1 MIIGLSGL
9 ARQGKDTVGSIL
21 TSILGY
27 DTYSLASPIKKIT
40 GAFLGW
46 HQDEMFEISRGED
59 QLCVITNATY
69 EKSRE
74 VMQEV
79 GFYSAVVEAG
89 VEHLFDTKEAL
100 MKTMGFD
107 DYLFSIPPRRVWQH
121 FGTEVGRKLVK
132 DSIWLDLVPT
142 GSDNLVITDVRFE
155 NESEFLRDK
164 GGIIVHVFRDNKV
177 RSVGGIE
184 NHQSEAGIEKH
195 PKDYVLMNTG
205 SLDDLQDKVKFMLK
219 ELSIE
224 P

>member
-107 DYLFSIPPRRVWQH
+107 DYLFSIPPTLTNIGH
-121 FGTEVGRKLVK
+121 
-132 DSIWLDLVPT
+132 IWYELGNMNKAKWV
-142 GSDNLVITDVRFE
+142 E
-155 NESEFLRDK
+155 K
-164 GGIIVHVFRDNKV
+164 YMQYIISKKKFR
-177 RSVGGIE
+177 S
-184 NHQSEAGIEKH
+184 
-195 PKDYVLMNTG
+195 
-205 SLDDLQDKVKFMLK
+205 
-219 ELSIE
+219 
-224 P
+224 